1 MDIRTILCPTD
12 FSDASRHA
20 LDHAIAI
27 AQWYSA
33 RIVVLHVHHPVGAA
47 VQALVGAAGG
57 QIGDD
62 AASLAD
68 EQRLAS
74 VMSAIESQAL
84 ARLSTTL
91 GTGLSEVEGRPST
104 ALGTALSEVEGRKLA
119 IETRIVA
126 GHAAET
132 IVACAA
138 SAEIDLVVIGT
149 HGAGGLEHLVL
160 GSVAEKVLRRAA
172 CPVLTVPPRAQAT
185 SALPFKRI
193 LCPTDFSSPSLAG
206 LQLAY
211 SFAQEADAALTLLH
225 VIDEPDENA
234 LFVARP
240 HDVHGHRTAR
250 EQHVL
255 NYLDTLIPDSV
266 RAWSS
271 PRLRTACGI
280 AYERIL
286 AVAAEEQSDL
296 IVVGV
301 QGRKPLDLMLFGSTT
316 NQVVRRATCPVLTV
330 REKA

>member
-33 RIVVLHVHHPVGAA
+33 RIVLLHVHHPAGAA
-47 VQALVGAAGG
+47 VHAFAGAAGG
-57 QIGDD
+57 AMPDDD
-62 AASLAD
+62 AAALAA
-68 EQRLAS
+68 EQRQLAG
-74 VMSAIESQAL
+74 VMSAIEREAL
-84 ARLSTTL
+84 A
-91 GTGLSEVEGRPST
+91 RPST
-104 ALGTALSEVEGRKLA
+104 ALGTALSEAEGRGHRFA
-119 IETRIVA
+119 VETSIVP

-132 IVACAA
+132 IVRAA
-138 SAEIDLVVIGT
+138 SAGIDLVVIGT
-149 HGAGGLEHLVL
+149 HGARGFEHLVL
-160 GSVAEKVLRRAA
+160 GSVAEKVVRRAA

-211 SFAQEADAALTLLH
+211 FFAQEAGAALTLLH